1 MKKQLLIA
9 MLATV
14 SVFAVAFS
22 ACTSDDGPT
31 DADLQNA
38 QATASAAQSALSAA
52 NARADAAEASAD
64 EAMKMADE
72 AKMMAEDAMM
82 EEAMMEEEHGRLAQ
96 VQERGTLIC
105 ASRNDVPGY
114 GALDGS
120 GRNVGFDIDLCRAV
134 ATAVLGDPEA
144 IEIQYITA
152 AERGPTIQSGEV
164 DLLVRTVTWTTSRD
178 AQWGNYAQTMFY
190 DGQGFMVPADLG
202 VTSAYELS
210 GAAVC
215 VTAGTTTELN
225 MADFFRQNNMDY
237 NPQVFEDTDIVL
249 SSYEQG
255 ACDVFTNDRSQ
266 LAALRTS
273 LQNPEEHVILPETI
287 SEEPLGPV
295 VPHGDDQWFDIVKTV
310 MSGLIYAEG
319 YGINSGN
326 VSEKAAGDDVKA
338 KRLLGTEG
346 TIGQESLGLSET
358 FMQDVINAVG
368 NYGEIYDRNL
378 GPDGIDL
385 PREGGRNALWSD
397 APCSDCPKGGQ
408 IYAAPLR

>member
-1 MKKQLLIA
+1 MKLKLLMSALA
-9 MLATV
+9 MV
-14 SVFAVAFS
+14 SVLAVTVS
-22 ACTSDDGPT
+22 ACTSDEGPS

-38 QATASAAQSALSAA
+38 QATASAAQSALGDA
-52 NARADAAEASAD
+52 NARADAAETRAD
-64 EAMKMADE
+64 AAEKAAADAE
-72 AKMMAEDAMM
+72 MMMMAE
-82 EEAMMEEEHGRLAQ
+82 ESGRLAA
-96 VQERGTLIC
+96 VQQRDKLIC

-114 GALDGS
+114 GALDDS

-134 ATAVLGDPEA
+134 ATAVLGDPEK

-178 AQWGNYAQTMFY
+178 AQWGNYAQTMFF

-202 VTSAYELS
+202 VTSAFDLS

-215 VTAGTTTELN
+215 VTSGTTTELN
-225 MADFFRQNNMDY
+225 MADFFRQNNMEY
-237 NPQVFEDTDIVL
+237 NPQVFEDTDVVL
-249 SSYEQG
+249 SSYESG

-273 LQNPEEHVILPETI
+273 LQDPDSHLILPETI

-319 YGINSGN
+319 YGINSEN
-326 VSEKAAGDDVKA
+326 VSAKAGGDDVKA

-346 TIGQESLGLSET
+346 TIGQETLGLSET

-397 APCSDCPKGGQ
+397 APCGDCPKGGQ

>member
-1 MKKQLLIA
+1 MKLKLLIPALA
-9 MLATV
+9 MV
-14 SVFAVAFS
+14 SVFAVALS
-22 ACTSDDGPT
+22 ACTSDEGPSDT
-31 DADLQNA
+31 DLRNA
-38 QATASAAQSALSAA
+38 QATASAAQSALSDANSRASAA
-52 NARADAAEASAD
+52 ETRADDAEGELAD
-64 EAMKMADE
+64 LKGS
-72 AKMMAEDAMM
+72 MM
-82 EEAMMEEEHGRLAQ
+82 EDSGSRLAA
-96 VQERGTLIC
+96 VQERGVLKC

-114 GALDGS
+114 GALDDS

-144 IEIQYITA
+144 IEIQFITA

-178 AQWGNYAQTMFY
+178 AQWGNYAQTMFF
-190 DGQGFMVPADLG
+190 DGQGFMVPTDLG
-202 VTSAYELS
+202 VTSAFDLS

-215 VTAGTTTELN
+215 VTSGTTTELN
-225 MADFFRQNNMDY
+225 MADFFRQNNMEY
-237 NPQVFEDTDIVL
+237 NPQVFEDTDVVL
-249 SSYEQG
+249 SSYESG

-273 LQNPEEHVILPETI
+273 LQDPDSHLILPETI

-319 YGINSGN
+319 YGINSEN
-326 VSEKAAGDDVKA
+326 VSAKAGGDDVKA

-346 TIGQESLGLSET
+346 TIGQETLGLSKT

-378 GPDGIDL
+378 GPDGINL
-385 PREGGRNALWSD
+385 PRENGRNALWSD
-397 APCSDCPKGGQ
+397 APCGDCPKGGQ

>member
-1 MKKQLLIA
+1 MKLKLLMSALA
-9 MLATV
+9 MV
-14 SVFAVAFS
+14 SVFAVALS
-22 ACTSDDGPT
+22 ACTSDEGPSDT
-31 DADLQNA
+31 DLRNA
-38 QATASAAQSALSAA
+38 QATASAAQSALSDA
-52 NARADAAEASAD
+52 NARADSAETRADAAEKDAED
-64 EAMKMADE
+64 
-72 AKMMAEDAMM
+72 AKMMADQAMM
-82 EEAMMEEEHGRLAQ
+82 EDSGSRLAA
-96 VQERGTLIC
+96 VQERGVLKC

-114 GALDGS
+114 GALDDS

-134 ATAVLGDPEA
+134 ATAVLGDPEK
-144 IEIQYITA
+144 IEIQFITA

-178 AQWGNYAQTMFY
+178 AQWGNYAQTMFF

-202 VTSAYELS
+202 VTSAFDLS

-215 VTAGTTTELN
+215 VTSGTTTELN
-225 MADFFRQNNMDY
+225 MADFFRQNNMEY
-237 NPQVFEDTDIVL
+237 NPQVFEDTDVVL
-249 SSYEQG
+249 SSYESG

-273 LQNPEEHVILPETI
+273 LQNPDDHVILPETI

-319 YGINSGN
+319 YGINSEN
-326 VSEKAAGDDVKA
+326 VSAKAGGDDVKA

-346 TIGQESLGLSET
+346 TIGQETLGLSET

-397 APCSDCPKGGQ
+397 APCGDCPKGGQ

>member
-1 MKKQLLIA
+1 MKTKLLIA
-9 MLATV
+9 MLAMV

-22 ACTSDDGPT
+22 ACTDDSGPT

-38 QATASAAQSALSAA
+38 QATASAAQSALSDA
-52 NARADAAEASAD
+52 NARADAAEARAD
-64 EAMKMADE
+64 EANK
-72 AKMMAEDAMM
+72 MAEDAKMAADDAMMAM
-82 EEAMMEEEHGRLAQ
+82 EETGGRLAQ
-96 VQERGTLIC
+96 VQDRGHVIC

-114 GALDGS
+114 GSLDDS
-120 GRNVGFDIDLCRAV
+120 ARNVGFDIDLCRAL
-134 ATAVLGDPEA
+134 ATAVIGDPEA

-164 DLLVRTVTWTTSRD
+164 DMLVRTVTWTTSRD

-202 VTSAYELS
+202 VTSAYELG

-215 VTAGTTTELN
+215 VTSGTTTELN
-225 MADFFRQNNMDY
+225 MADFFRQNDLEY
-237 NPQVFEDTDIVL
+237 NPNVFEDTDVVL
-249 SSYEQG
+249 DAYESGQ
-255 ACDVFTNDRSQ
+255 CDVFTNDRSQ
-266 LAALRTS
+266 LAALRTA
-273 LQNPEEHVILPETI
+273 LPNPDDHVILPETI

-310 MSGLIYAEG
+310 MSGLIYAEA

-326 VSEKAAGDDVKA
+326 VGSVAAGDNVKA

-346 TIGQESLGLSET
+346 TIGQEALGLDAT
-358 FMQDVINAVG
+358 FMQDVIEAVG

-385 PREGGRNALWSD
+385 PRENGRNALWSN
-397 APCSDCPKGGQ
+397 APCTDCPKGGQ